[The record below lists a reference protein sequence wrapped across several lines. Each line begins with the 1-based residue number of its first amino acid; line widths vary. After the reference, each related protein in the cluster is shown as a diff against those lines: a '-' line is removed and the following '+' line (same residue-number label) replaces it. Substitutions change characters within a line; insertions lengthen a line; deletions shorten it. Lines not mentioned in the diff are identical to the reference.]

1 MCQLPIEAPSNL
13 AVFAFLTVIPAT
25 LVAPIHPKA
34 TLVLLDE
41 EYEDRWLTCSFDDR
55 VALARPF
62 PSHLLTVGQDGAA
75 GWQHERAGLVCD

>member
-13 AVFAFLTVIPAT
+13 AVFAFLTVISDT

-34 TLVLLDE
+34 TLALLDE
-41 EYEDRWLTCSFDDR
+41 EDEDRWLTCSFDDR
-55 VALARPF
+55 VALAGPLSAR
-62 PSHLLTVGQDGAA
+62 LLTVGQDEAA

>member
-13 AVFAFLTVIPAT
+13 AVFAFLTVIPDT

-34 TLVLLDE
+34 TLALLDE
-41 EYEDRWLTCSFDDR
+41 EDEDRWLTCSFDDR
-55 VALARPF
+55 VALAGPLSAR
-62 PSHLLTVGQDGAA
+62 LLTVGQDGAA

>member
-25 LVAPIHPKA
+25 LVAPIHPKP
-34 TLVLLDE
+34 TLALLDE
-41 EYEDRWLTCSFDDR
+41 EDEDRWLTCSFDDR
-55 VALARPF
+55 VALAGPF
-62 PSHLLTVGQDGAA
+62 SAQLLTVGQDGAA